1 MYIYIGG
8 LAAAK
13 CLYIY
18 NIYIY
23 IAIYIMN
30 TFDRSS
36 ASVEHNW
43 SHMSLL
49 HMKINGII
57 EKGFCLIKMIE
68 AGYKWN
74 RVILTSPW

>member
-1 MYIYIGG
+1 
-8 LAAAK
+8 
-13 CLYIY
+13 
-18 NIYIY
+18 
-23 IAIYIMN
+23 MN

-68 AGYKWN
+68 AGYKWK

>member
-1 MYIYIGG
+1 MYIHTHIYIYVHLHGG
-8 LAAAK
+8 LAAAE
-13 CLYIY
+13 CHY
-18 NIYIY
+18 
-23 IAIYIMN
+23 IYIMN
-30 TFDRSS
+30 RSS
-36 ASVEHNW
+36 ASVEHKW

>member
-1 MYIYIGG
+1 METEKIYI
-8 LAAAK
+8 L
-13 CLYIY
+13 
-18 NIYIY
+18 
-23 IAIYIMN
+23 N

-36 ASVEHNW
+36 ASIEQKW

-57 EKGFCLIKMIE
+57 EKRCWTFFFIEKGFCLIKMIE
-68 AGYKWN
+68 AGHKWD